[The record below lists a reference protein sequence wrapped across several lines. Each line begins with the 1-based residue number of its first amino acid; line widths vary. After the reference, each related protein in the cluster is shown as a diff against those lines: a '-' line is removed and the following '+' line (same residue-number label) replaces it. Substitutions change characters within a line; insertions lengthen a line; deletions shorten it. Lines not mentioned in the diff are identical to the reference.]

1 VAVTIGDVEVR
12 GTPPEDDRPP
22 QQTVSSPRP
31 PPDMDR
37 LRAELRRIE
46 DRAQRLWVD

>member
-12 GTPPEDDRPP
+12 GTPPEDNRPP
-22 QQTVSSPRP
+22 QQTVNNRP
-31 PPDMDR
+31 PSLDMDR